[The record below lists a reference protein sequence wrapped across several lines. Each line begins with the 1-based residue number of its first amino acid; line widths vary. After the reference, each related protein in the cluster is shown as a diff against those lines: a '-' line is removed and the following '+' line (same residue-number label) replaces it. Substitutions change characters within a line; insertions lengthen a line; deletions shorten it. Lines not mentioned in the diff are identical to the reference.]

1 MKQKTLNKI
10 RKIAEIK
17 LRKSKA
23 PKCIIKYR
31 CDFIAW
37 EVLQKLKSLVI
48 NFTRLFYHQM
58 LNH

>member
-1 MKQKTLNKI
+1 MKAKTLNKI

-37 EVLQKLKSLVI
+37 EVLQKLKSLA
-48 NFTRLFYHQM
+48 N
-58 LNH
+58 N

>member
-10 RKIAEIK
+10 RKIAQKK

-23 PKCIIKYR
+23 PKKIIQYR

-37 EVLQKLKSLVI
+37 ELLQKLKSLT
-48 NFTRLFYHQM
+48 N
-58 LNH
+58 